1 MGSIRPSNVKRIAEK
16 LVSNHA
22 TLFNNDFH
30 HNREILKVAGK
41 DMTKKTL
48 NAVSG
53 YVTRFVIKKE
63 SRLKKEMEDYSPAE
77 ENS

>member
-1 MGSIRPSNVKRIAEK
+1 MGSIRPSNVKRIAEM
-16 LVSNHA
+16 LVNKNP

-30 HNREILKVAGK
+30 HNREIIKRAGK
-41 DMTKKTL
+41 EMTKKTL

-63 SRLKKEMEDYSPAE
+63 SRLKKEMEDFAPAE